1 MKQLQVASKEVAPE
15 ESPGLHC
22 VMRSRSSLERLPKL
36 AIRPAQPVQHLVDL
50 IPPHVPWE
58 EGPH

>member
-36 AIRPAQPVQHLVDL
+36 AIRPAQPVQYLVDL
-50 IPPHVPWE
+50 IPPHAP
-58 EGPH
+58 